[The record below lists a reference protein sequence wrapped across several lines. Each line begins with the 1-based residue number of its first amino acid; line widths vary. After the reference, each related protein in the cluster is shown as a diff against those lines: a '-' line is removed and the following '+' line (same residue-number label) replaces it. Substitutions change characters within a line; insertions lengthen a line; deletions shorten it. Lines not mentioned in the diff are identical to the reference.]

1 MSSEDISMV
10 IQVLAGVNSTDSTIR
25 NQAANKLAELR
36 KNLGALSFC
45 LLQISSLP
53 TTESTIKITALVI
66 LRKVLDLES
75 HETWKTIEPNL
86 KEQIKNKSLEVFI
99 NEKDANQKAKIC
111 DVLTQ
116 IIEKVNDCEESWDD
130 LKKVAL
136 SMLTVPINADNIIQ
150 IESLHKL
157 LKDSTGYLYDNLM
170 EQMKPI
176 LAYLEQIYNSNLLR
190 LKVSSSE
197 FISELISYGSKQE
210 ISLVKPFVFH
220 ILKTTLECLE
230 GSQEDYLKRQLELLV
245 ELVSVEP
252 DLWKSHFDDIFTL
265 TQKIVSKK
273 DYDDEKIRELGFEV
287 LITLIDEISS
297 LIEKKPEKIKILFG
311 MIYEYALE
319 IDNEVDASWA
329 TPTGYNYEDLES
341 FPEEKLQFSQ
351 SLIDRVIEDIGI
363 EQSFPILTEI
373 INGLV
378 MKDDWR
384 FKYVGLYSLS
394 NLSAFEEE
402 MSSFEMTFN
411 MIFSLTKNGNE
422 KIRFAAINTINK
434 FCDNFNPNFQK
445 TYIETVI
452 PLLMELYQKENILR
466 IQCEIVETI
475 TSFIQFTT
483 CEKILPYATKL
494 FDLLFGSFI
503 QNVPH
508 ILTKSILDCILEIG
522 STIEDEC
529 KPFAAKSF
537 DIILQYFSKNYEQK
551 VNRPLYGV
559 LIENLATIGPY
570 TKENYLPVVPKL
582 VTCIIDLVSGT
593 GAEKDPI
600 RADLKNSIERL
611 IPILQENFKD
621 LLPTLIK
628 GVLTLLAVRPQMSI
642 SSSPETNI
650 DFNEVLQEDGK
661 KKKGINDIRTDEIED
676 LSETLSLVRTL
687 VEALENEFAPYID
700 AVEKEIIPLLKY
712 EYSPK
717 IRNKVAKI
725 FPPIIETIQNHDQ
738 KVARGKNYISLILGA
753 IEKET
758 ENSIRTKLFIY
769 LYDLLNNC
777 GQILTKPEV
786 NQLFEKILYFFDLVE
801 KERLDLNAKG
811 QKCKLPRSQDDDED
825 DEDIGD
831 FVKEDLEEIE
841 NTQTQISDT
850 IGMLFKT
857 HKELSGDIIQV
868 IITKILPKYVSSSS
882 SSFEAKMALY
892 IADDMIEF
900 LGMDVLA
907 NIWNDIFKLITS
919 LALSKDDTIRQAAV
933 YGIGIF
939 AKFTTKDFD
948 NYAPKLIEALQEAE
962 KFKPN
967 SEEDEETWNLAHDNI
982 IGAYGRILFHQHESQ
997 IVKQNQA
1004 DLIERWISNLPIK
1017 YDTNEQEQQHEWLA
1031 DMALLKPELIPE
1043 KCVEHTFKSLAKIYN
1058 SKSSTDAINDKIK
1071 KVFTN
1076 AKVNPKLQVL
1086 IDKIYQSSEKKVKT
1100 KIEQLIK

>member
-1 MSSEDISMV
+1 MV
-10 IQVLAGVNSTDSTIR
+10 IQVLAGVNSTDNTTR

-53 TTESTIKITALVI
+53 TTEATIKTTALVI
-66 LRKVLDLES
+66 LRKVLVLES
-75 HETWKTIEPNL
+75 HETWKVIEPNL
-86 KEQIKNKSLEVFI
+86 KEQIKNKALEVFI
-99 NEKDANQKAKIC
+99 NEKDANQKSKIC

-116 IIEKVNDCEESWDD
+116 IIEKVNDCDESWDD

-136 SMLTVPINADNIIQ
+136 SILTVPINADNIIQ
-150 IESLHKL
+150 IESIQKL
-157 LKDSTGYLYDNLM
+157 LTDSTAFLYDDLLQ
-170 EQMKPI
+170 QMKPI
-176 LAYLEQIYNSNLLR
+176 LTYLEQIYNSNLLR

-197 FISELISYGSKQE
+197 LISELISYGSKQE
-210 ISLVKPFVFH
+210 VSLLKPFVFLM
-220 ILKTTLECLE
+220 LKTTLECLE
-230 GSQEDYLKRQLELLV
+230 GGQEDYLKRQLELLV
-245 ELVSVEP
+245 ELVSIEP
-252 DLWKSHFDDIFTL
+252 ELWESHFDDIFTL

-297 LIEKKPEKIKILFG
+297 LIEKKPEKIKSLLG
-311 MIYEYALE
+311 MVYEYALE
-319 IDNEVDASWA
+319 IDKEVDPLWA
-329 TPTGYNYEDLES
+329 TPTGYNYEDLER

-351 SLIDRVIEDIGI
+351 DLIDRIIEDIGI
-363 EQSFPILTEI
+363 EESFPILTEI

-394 NLSAFEEE
+394 NLSSFEEE

-411 MIFSLTKNGNE
+411 MIFSLTKNSNE

-445 TYIETVI
+445 SYIQTVI

-483 CEKILPYATKL
+483 CEKILPYAIKL

-503 QNVPH
+503 QNVPY

-529 KPFAAKSF
+529 KPFAGKSF

-559 LIENLATIGPY
+559 LIECLATIGPY
-570 TKENYLPVVPKL
+570 TKETYLPVVPKL
-582 VTCIIDLVSGT
+582 VTCIIDLISGT
-593 GAEKDPI
+593 GTEKDPI

-611 IPILQENFKD
+611 IPILQENYKA

-628 GVLTLLAVRPQMSI
+628 GVLTLLTVRPQMSI

-661 KKKGINDIRTDEIED
+661 KKKGLTDLRTDEIED

-725 FPPIIETIQNHDQ
+725 FPPIIETIQNHDE
-738 KVARGKNYISLILGA
+738 KVRRGKNYIALILEA

-801 KERLDLNAKG
+801 KERLDLNEKK
-811 QKCKLPRSQDDDED
+811 QKNRNLPRSQDDDQD

-831 FVKEDLEEIE
+831 FIKEDLEEIE

-868 IITKILPKYVSSSS
+868 IITKILPKYASSSS

-900 LGMDVLA
+900 LGMEVLA
-907 NIWNDIFKLITS
+907 NIWNDIFNLVTS
-919 LALSKDDTIRQAAV
+919 LALSKDDAIRQAAV

-948 NYAPKLIEALQEAE
+948 NYAPKLIEALREAE

-997 IVKQNQA
+997 IVKQNQV

-1043 KCVEHTFKSLAKIYN
+1043 KCVEHTFKALAKIYN
-1058 SKSSTDAINDKIK
+1058 SKSSNDVINDKIK

-1086 IDKIYQSSEKKVKT
+1086 IDKIYQSAEKKVKY